1 MLKLGEYV
9 DKLPEDGKRRYREKT
24 SLVGFDPFALFE
36 SQAAAITGAKR
47 WTLPPVDGSDI
58 VSYLVLQTS
67 FVTAKQF
74 KAHKS
79 MEAYNQFVCGWVKDV
94 QSWNAASKCI
104 VTGKVNKPQ
113 INNALTC
120 IHHTCRFLA
129 MNRIKH
135 FLTIRTSLTKMP

>member
-1 MLKLGEYV
+1 MIKLNEYV
-9 DKLPEDGKRRYREKT
+9 DKLPEDAKRRYREKT
-24 SLVGFDPFALFE
+24 SRVGFDPFALFG
-36 SQAAAITGAKR
+36 SQAAVITGAKP

-94 QSWNAASKCI
+94 RSWNAASKCI
-104 VTGKVNKPQ
+104 VTGKV
-113 INNALTC
+113 L
-120 IHHTCRFLA
+120 
-129 MNRIKH
+129 
-135 FLTIRTSLTKMP
+135 

>member
-67 FVTAKQF
+67 LSQPN
-74 KAHKS
+74 S
-79 MEAYNQFVCGWVKDV
+79 SRLISRW
-94 QSWNAASKCI
+94 
-104 VTGKVNKPQ
+104 
-113 INNALTC
+113 
-120 IHHTCRFLA
+120 R
-129 MNRIKH
+129 
-135 FLTIRTSLTKMP
+135 LTISLFVAG